1 MQSRRPPIYLVT
13 GLIIGI
19 VLGLVYAWVL
29 TPAEALETRPA
40 DLRNDFKDA
49 YRDLIARAYLA
60 NGDLG
65 RATARLELLE
75 DEDPVRALAV
85 QAQLS
90 LGQGGVNGPARALG
104 LLAAALQAEIDGVP
118 LAIKTPGPIDTDTA
132 PTPTVPDETR
142 EAAPTPTSQSLNSSP
157 TPQTAGGETPAV
169 SPTASINPTASHT
182 ASPTPGPPFVLLDI
196 QFECNPA
203 ISPPRIQVYVTEG
216 AGQPVPGVAILI
228 SWDGNTNRFVTGLK
242 PAYGLG
248 YADFDM
254 DPAVTNSMRLE
265 DGGDP
270 INSITGRLCEGSGEP
285 FYGSW
290 RFNFVQP

>member
-1 MQSRRPPIYLVT
+1 MRSRRPPIYLLT
-13 GLIIGI
+13 GLIIGLA
-19 VLGLVYAWVL
+19 LGMVYAWVL
-29 TPAEALETRPA
+29 TPAEALETEPA
-40 DLRNDFKDA
+40 VLREDFKDA
-49 YRDLIARAYLA
+49 YRELIARAYLA

-65 RATARLELLE
+65 RAAARLALLE

-85 QAQLS
+85 QAQLT
-90 LGQGGVNGPARALG
+90 LGQGENGPARALG
-104 LLAAALQAEIDGVP
+104 LLAAAIQGEIDGVP
-118 LAIKTPGPIDTDTA
+118 IAGETLM
-132 PTPTVPDETR
+132 PTQPANSGSP
-142 EAAPTPTSQSLNSSP
+142 AAPTATQAAEPSPTSNSANPSA
-157 TPQTAGGETPAV
+157 TPDNNDNNTAAL
-169 SPTASINPTASHT
+169 SPTASITPTASPT

-203 ISPPRIQVYVTEG
+203 IDPPLIKIYVTDG
-216 AGQPVPGVAILI
+216 AGAPVPGVAALI

-248 YADFDM
+248 YADFEM
-254 DPAVTNSMRLE
+254 DPAVTYSLRLE

-270 INSITGRLCEGSGEP
+270 INSITGRLCEDSAEP